1 MKTGVL
7 LVNLGTPDAPTKPAV
22 KKYLI
27 EFLTDPRVIDIPWF
41 QRQLLVRGLIIPKR
55 VASSQKAYQTI
66 WTKEGSPL
74 LIHSLKTVELLQ
86 ASLGENYQ
94 VEIAMRYQSPSIA
107 TALKKFQQNG
117 VTELVILPLFPQYA
131 SATTGS
137 IFEKIFQEL
146 SPRLTIPKLIF
157 IDQFHDHPLFI
168 KAFQAVSSHLNF
180 SDYDHILFS
189 FHGLPERQLK
199 KCGPGNC
206 CKPDCCKKSENSSC
220 YAAQC
225 HQTAYAIAKACN
237 LKSDQYSLCFQS
249 RLGKEPWISPFTS
262 DRIQELAKKGAKK
275 VLVFCPA
282 FVADCLE
289 TLYEI
294 SIEYKELF
302 IHEGGESLDL
312 VPGLNTHPM
321 WIEALKEIILSQAPK
336 PQHNAQD
343 TSLKQVQG
351 QCSLHALAQ
360 SM

>member
-1 MKTGVL
+1 MKIGVL
-7 LVNLGTPDAPTKPAV
+7 LVNLGTPDAPTKSAV

-27 EFLTDPRVIDIPWF
+27 EFLTDGRVIDIPWI
-41 QRQLLVRGLIIPKR
+41 QRQLLVRGLIIPR
-55 VASSQKAYQTI
+55 RLQSSLKSYQAI

-74 LIHSLKTVELLQ
+74 LVHSLKTVELLQ
-86 ASLGENYQ
+86 ASLGERYQ

-107 TALKKFQQNG
+107 SALRKFQANRIK
-117 VTELVILPLFPQYA
+117 ELIILPLFPQYA

-137 IFEKIFQEL
+137 IFEKIFQDL
-146 SPRLTIPKLIF
+146 SSQLTIPKLTF

-168 KAFQAVSSHLNF
+168 KAFQAVSTHLNF

-199 KCGPGNC
+199 KCGSGNC
-206 CKPDCCKKSENSSC
+206 CKPNCCKNPENISC

-225 HQTAYAIAKACN
+225 HQTAHAIAKECN
-237 LKSDQYSLCFQS
+237 LSSDHYSLCFQS

-262 DRIQELAKKGAKK
+262 DQIQELAKKGAKK

-302 IHEGGESLDL
+302 IHEGGETLDL
-312 VPGLNTHPM
+312 VPGLNTHPA
-321 WIEALKEIILSQAPK
+321 WIAALKDIILSQAPK
-336 PQHNAQD
+336 PQNNERD
-343 TSLKQVQG
+343 TSLKQVLDR
-351 QCSLHALAQ
+351 CSLHELAQ
-360 SM
+360 SK